1 MDDQAYNKIQINR
14 TTKFGIDRF
23 GKKVSET
30 DIMFNIRADNVDEA
44 VKLYNELLDKY
55 YEKNKA
61 AKEASK

>member
-1 MDDQAYNKIQINR
+1 MDDQTYNKIQINR

-23 GKKVSET
+23 GKKISET

-44 VKLYNELLDKY
+44 VRLYNELLNKY

-61 AKEASK
+61 AKETSK